1 VLNELVVG
9 EIMLWYHRLAVMSF
23 KYKLEFDLSLWNIH
37 DNIRFI
43 ESHNR
48 VCPDKPLPFEHNL
61 LLREELPEEFYL
73 FDIDKYNL

>member
-1 VLNELVVG
+1 
-9 EIMLWYHRLAVMSF
+9 MLWYHRLAVMSF

-61 LLREELPEEFYL
+61 LLREELRFHLNCWSGGGEEKKA
-73 FDIDKYNL
+73 ITKTE